1 MKKDLSKEAK
11 SIMAGTWNARGG
23 RREVSTLTFLFPPSP
38 PPPLRSQERVI
49 LCTLLV
55 NQNKEFRLIFPSQ
68 KIINVNSVLC
78 KTIHASFSFVALLT
92 RNTVYRCMISTITLN
107 KAYFL
112 HLLLI
117 INKQFLFFLIT
128 ILPHF

>member
-23 RREVSTLTFLFPPSP
+23 RREVSTLTFLS

-92 RNTVYRCMISTITLN
+92 RNTVYRCIISTITLN

>member
-23 RREVSTLTFLFPPSP
+23 RQEVSTLTFLP

-78 KTIHASFSFVALLT
+78 KTIHASFSFAALLT
-92 RNTVYRCMISTITLN
+92 RNTVYWCMISTITLN

>member
-23 RREVSTLTFLFPPSP
+23 RREVSNLTFLFP

>member
-1 MKKDLSKEAK
+1 MKKDLSKEAR

-23 RREVSTLTFLFPPSP
+23 RREVSTLTFLS
-38 PPPLRSQERVI
+38 PPLRSQERVI

-92 RNTVYRCMISTITLN
+92 RNTVYWCMISTITLN

>member
-23 RREVSTLTFLFPPSP
+23 RREVSTLTFLSP

-107 KAYFL
+107 KVYFL

>member
-11 SIMAGTWNARGG
+11 SIMAVTWNARGG
-23 RREVSTLTFLFPPSP
+23 RREVWIPTFLP
-38 PPPLRSQERVI
+38 PPPLLSQEKVI
-49 LCTLLV
+49 LCTLLA
-55 NQNKEFRLIFPSQ
+55 NQNKEFHLIFPSH

-78 KTIHASFSFVALLT
+78 KTIHASFSFVVLLT

-117 INKQFLFFLIT
+117 INKQFLFF
-128 ILPHF
+128 

>member
-23 RREVSTLTFLFPPSP
+23 RREVSTLTFLFPPP

-49 LCTLLV
+49 LCTPLV

-92 RNTVYRCMISTITLN
+92 RNTVYWCMISTITLN

-117 INKQFLFFLIT
+117 INKQLLFFLIT

>member
-23 RREVSTLTFLFPPSP
+23 RREVSTLTFFFP

-92 RNTVYRCMISTITLN
+92 RNTVYRCVISTITLN

-112 HLLLI
+112 HLLLV

>member
-23 RREVSTLTFLFPPSP
+23 RRKVWTPTFL
-38 PPPLRSQERVI
+38 PPPLPSQERVI

-55 NQNKEFRLIFPSQ
+55 NKNKEFRLIFPRH
-68 KIINVNSVLC
+68 KIINVNSVLR

-117 INKQFLFFLIT
+117 INKQFLFF
-128 ILPHF
+128 

>member
-23 RREVSTLTFLFPPSP
+23 RREFWTPTFL
-38 PPPLRSQERVI
+38 PPPLLSQERVI
-49 LCTLLV
+49 LCTLLA
-55 NQNKEFRLIFPSQ
+55 NQNKEFRLIFPSH

-78 KTIHASFSFVALLT
+78 KTIHVSFSFVALLT

-117 INKQFLFFLIT
+117 INKQFLFF
-128 ILPHF
+128 

>member
-11 SIMAGTWNARGG
+11 SIMAGTLNARGG
-23 RREVSTLTFLFPPSP
+23 RREVSTLTFLFPP

-92 RNTVYRCMISTITLN
+92 RNTVYWCMISTITLN

>member
-1 MKKDLSKEAK
+1 MKKEAK

-23 RREVSTLTFLFPPSP
+23 RREVSTLTFLS
-38 PPPLRSQERVI
+38 PPLRSQERVI